1 MRQVDENYS
10 PIQLEKDVK
19 AQWESSRAYEN
30 VKKAAESGKPYYF
43 VDGPPYTTGSIH
55 IGTAWNKIL
64 KDTMIRYRRMRGF
77 NVRDQPGFDMHGL
90 PIEVKVE
97 QTLGIK
103 TKKEIET
110 QGIDRF
116 VATCKDYAL
125 KYKAK
130 MTDEFRMLGV
140 WMDWDHPYL
149 TVDPSY
155 MASVW
160 WTLKQAYDK
169 GLLTTDV
176 RVLPWCPRC
185 ETALAEAEIE
195 YWDETDPSIY
205 VKFEIEGEENAYFL
219 VWTTTPWTIPGNLA
233 AAIHPD
239 LTYVVVKVKRA
250 GQEESLILLQDKLE
264 ELKKI
269 SGITDVQITET
280 AKGSQLVG
288 MHYKHPLKDLV
299 PYQQTVQ
306 GKHVHAV
313 IPSTEVAAENT
324 GIVHIAPG
332 HGPEDFEL
340 GKKFDLKPFSPVD
353 ETGNYT
359 SEAGPHYAGRNVRE
373 ANQLVI
379 SDLVERGAMFHE
391 GTVTHRYGHCWRCK
405 RPIIYRVTDQW
416 FLKVTEFK
424 DKLNEENDA
433 VKWYPDWAG
442 ASRERDWITNA
453 RDWCISRQRY
463 WGTPLPIWKC
473 SSCGNLRLVS
483 SLKELKS
490 AQGYVEGMDVHRP
503 WIDRLTFQCD
513 KCGKTMSRIPDVLDV
528 WFDAGVCS
536 WASFGYPESKEALDR
551 WWPGE
556 WITEAHDQTRG
567 WFYSQLVT
575 GYLAFGRAPYKSVL
589 MHGWALTQYGEA
601 MSKSEGTA
609 VDPIGVVNTLG
620 ADSLR
625 LYLLKANAPWEDLA
639 FQQDGVK
646 AANRTLNILWNVYKF
661 ATLYMSIDK
670 YDPSTAT
677 LDSLKEDMRPDDRW
691 LLSRVES
698 MKKNVT
704 DAMEVY
710 ELQRATRAIEDFI
723 VEDLSRWYVKLVR
736 DRLWK
741 EGEDR
746 DKLAAFKVLHEALT
760 TAVALLAPITPHI
773 TEAMHSNLSG
783 RPDSVHM
790 LRWPSQDD
798 KWIDAKLEEGMGLV
812 REISELVA
820 RIRQESNINLRWP
833 IKRIVL
839 KAQTEEAL
847 EQLTGLKDALLTQN
861 NVKEIQTVPIGEEW
875 DEMILSV
882 EPSPNAIGKV
892 YRQWSSKIAVLLKNR
907 PAKTIKAGIDKGEY
921 SLGIEGQ
928 LVKILPNMVSFSS
941 TLPPDVVGADFSKGQ
956 IYVDLEQT
964 AALESEGFSRETI
977 RRIQQMRKD
986 MGLNVEDFVK
996 VEIQCSR
1003 RVENFLETWKE
1014 KIAKETRARKFEIVE
1029 PPRGDYIV
1037 EWNIETESLIIGLS
1051 SLKPKS
1057 NLDDLLKVPGL
1068 TQEKAQRLYDSGHTT
1083 LASMR
1088 DMSEVKIA
1096 ITEGITTADAKRVY
1110 DYIHKDELKP
1120 EPPAPAQVAEPPA
1133 MPEPVAPSSEPPVE
1147 AKEEPPP
1154 ALAIVTPPPSLPAPA
1169 LEGPKPVEQKP
1180 PEPSAQPAPQEPVP
1194 QPPVTP
1200 AQAPTEAPP
1209 KAFIELLTA
1218 VPGVDATAA
1227 EALYKAGFTT
1237 PQALNAAQPAD
1248 LVKVKGVNDF
1258 MANKIIEQFIGWREP
1273 AEARPARAEIKAA
1286 PAVTDLERSFSYLVE
1301 EDKPEASYSLFITAM
1316 KKGMKGYCVTRNYPA
1331 KIRSKFDLKD
1341 TPVIWL
1347 SNVGRE
1353 NTIRPKDLEKL
1364 SLSLEQFLSQAGGG
1378 IVLLDGLEYLITNN
1392 NFITVLR
1399 LIQSLRDQVAIN
1411 QSILLMAVNRSTL
1424 ESHQLNLLERE
1435 VDYTIT
1441 G

>member
-10 PIQLEKDVK
+10 PIQLEKNVK
-19 AQWESSRAYEN
+19 ALWESSRIYDK
-30 VKKAAESGKPYYF
+30 VKKAAESGRSYYF
-43 VDGPPYTTGSIH
+43 LDGPPYTTGSIH
-55 IGTAWNKIL
+55 IGTAWNKVL
-64 KDTMIRYRRMRGF
+64 KDTMIRYRRMQGF

-97 QTLGIK
+97 QSLGIK
-103 TKKEIET
+103 SKKEIEI
-110 QGIDRF
+110 QGIDKF
-116 VATCKDYAL
+116 VSTCKEFAL
-125 KYKAK
+125 KFKAK
-130 MTDEFRMLGV
+130 MTDEFKMLGV
-140 WMDWDHPYL
+140 WMDWDNPYL
-149 TVDPSY
+149 TVDPKY

-169 GLLTTDV
+169 NLLSMDV

-205 VKFEIEGEENAYFL
+205 VKFAVEGEPNTYLL

-233 AAIHPD
+233 AAVNPE
-239 LTYVVVKVKRA
+239 LTYVIIRAKR
-250 GQEESLILLQDKLE
+250 GMLEETLILLQDKLE
-264 ELKKI
+264 ELKTVAKI
-269 SGITDVQITET
+269 EDVQILET
-280 AKGSQLVG
+280 AKGSELVG
-288 MHYKHPLKDLV
+288 MRYKHPLADLV
-299 PYQQTVQ
+299 PYQQQVT

-313 IPSTEVAAENT
+313 LQSTEVAAENT

-332 HGPEDFEL
+332 HGPEDFEI
-340 GKKFDLKPFSPVD
+340 GKKHDLKPFSPVD
-353 ETGNYT
+353 ESGNYT
-359 SEAGPHYAGRNVRE
+359 AEAGEHYAGKNVRD
-373 ANQLVI
+373 ANPLVM

-405 RPIIYRVTDQW
+405 KPIIYRVTDQW

-424 DKLNEENDA
+424 DKLNAANDA

-442 ASRERDWITNA
+442 ASREKDWITNA

-463 WGTPLPIWKC
+463 WGTPLPIWRC
-473 SSCGNLRLVS
+473 ECGNVRLVS
-483 SLKELKS
+483 SLEELKS
-490 AQGYVEGMDVHRP
+490 AKGYVEGMDVHRP
-503 WIDRLTFQCD
+503 WIDKLTFECY
-513 KCGKTMSRIPDVLDV
+513 KCHKTMSRVPDVLDV

-536 WASFGYPESKEALDR
+536 WASLGYPANKDDFNK

-575 GYLAFGRAPYKSVL
+575 GVLAFGKSPYKSVL
-589 MHGWALTQYGEA
+589 MHGWALTQSGEA

-609 VDPIGVVNTLG
+609 IDPVGVINTLG

-625 LYLLKANAPWEDLA
+625 LYLLKANAPWEDIA
-639 FQQDGVK
+639 FQQEGVK

-670 YDPSTAT
+670 FDPSTT
-677 LDSLKEDMRPDDRW
+677 RLDSMRDDLRADDRW
-691 LLSRVES
+691 LLSRIES

-704 DAMEVY
+704 EAMEVY
-710 ELQRATRAIEDFI
+710 ELHKATRAIEDFI
-723 VEDLSRWYVKLVR
+723 VEDLSHWYVKLVR

-741 EGEDR
+741 EED
-746 DKLAAFKVLHEALT
+746 DKDKRAAFKVLHEALST
-760 TAVALLAPITPHI
+760 SISLLAPITPHI
-773 TEAMHSNLSG
+773 SEAMHANLNG
-783 RPDSVHM
+783 KPESVHM
-790 LRWPSQDD
+790 LPWPTQDPS
-798 KWIDAKLEEGMGLV
+798 WVDAKLEEGMKLV

-833 IKRIVL
+833 VKRIVV
-839 KAQTEEAL
+839 KAQSDEVI
-847 EQLTGLKDALLTQN
+847 EQILGLKDALLTQN
-861 NVKEIQTVPIGEEW
+861 NLKDLEVVPVGEEW

-882 EPSPNAIGKV
+882 VPNPNAIGKV

-941 TLPPDVVGADFSKGQ
+941 TLPPDVVGADFSKGS
-956 IYVDLEQT
+956 IYIDLEQT
-964 AALESEGFSRETI
+964 PALESEGFSREII

-986 MGLNVEDFVK
+986 MGLNVEEFVR

-1014 KIAKETRARKFEIVE
+1014 KIAKETRARRFELVE
-1029 PPRGDYIV
+1029 QPRGDYIV
-1037 EWNIETESLIIGLS
+1037 EWNIETESLVIGVAS
-1051 SLKPKS
+1051 MKVKAG
-1057 NLDDLLKVPGL
+1057 LDDLLKVPGM
-1068 TQEKAQRLYDSGHTT
+1068 TQDKAQKLYDHGYTS
-1083 LASMR
+1083 LASMK
-1088 DMSEVKIA
+1088 DLPDEDIA
-1096 ITEGITTADAKRVY
+1096 LVEGITKLDARRVY
-1110 DYIHKDELKP
+1110 DYIHKDDVK
-1120 EPPAPAQVAEPPA
+1120 APA
-1133 MPEPVAPSSEPPVE
+1133 
-1147 AKEEPPP
+1147 PPP
-1154 ALAIVTPPPSLPAPA
+1154 ATAQPVQVQATAQVPA
-1169 LEGPKPVEQKP
+1169 G
-1180 PEPSAQPAPQEPVP
+1180 PAPQSSDVVQVVAPGP
-1194 QPPVTP
+1194 APP
-1200 AQAPTEAPP
+1200 QAPQRSFMEM
-1209 KAFIELLTA
+1209 LTA
-1218 VPGVDATAA
+1218 IPGLDQRTA
-1227 EALYKAGFTT
+1227 EALYDAGFISPQTLKTASTT
-1237 PQALNAAQPAD
+1237 D
-1248 LVKVKGVNDF
+1248 LTKTKGISGE
-1258 MANKIIEQFIGWREP
+1258 MANKIIEQFIDWREP
-1273 AEARPARAEIKAA
+1273 TAPATRPVKAEIKAA
-1286 PAVTDLERSFSYLVE
+1286 PTVTDLERSFSYLVE
-1301 EDKPEASYSLFITAM
+1301 EDKPEASYTLFLTAM

-1341 TPVIWL
+1341 TPVVWL

-1364 SLSLEQFLSQAGGG
+1364 SLSLEQFLAQAGGG